1 MTPMMHAIENINIDA
16 IKLFL
21 SIDYKD
27 EFRFRNNRLQWK
39 NNV

>member
-16 IKLFL
+16 IKLL
-21 SIDYKD
+21 VRIDYKD
-27 EFRFRNNRLQWK
+27 ELDTRNIRLQWK